1 MHSRPPVVSATRV
14 KAGSPRV
21 VPLDGEAVRHSDG
34 QAQQDG
40 ERHAATRL
48 RSRLRQAPPQR
59 PLRVG
64 GDALDGHE
72 PCLAQVRA
80 PRLHSVLVC
89 QPGSHR
95 ARYDGVADLER
106 LGAWEE
112 GPWSEGPACRR
123 RLLAYRVARAVP

>member
-1 MHSRPPVVSATRV
+1 
-14 KAGSPRV
+14 
-21 VPLDGEAVRHSDG
+21 VRHSDG